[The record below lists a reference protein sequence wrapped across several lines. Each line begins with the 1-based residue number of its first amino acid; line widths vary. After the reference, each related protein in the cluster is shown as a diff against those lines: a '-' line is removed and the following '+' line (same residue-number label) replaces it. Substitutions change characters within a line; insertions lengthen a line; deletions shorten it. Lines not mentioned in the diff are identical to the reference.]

1 MTGAGMSMDADRGLL
16 EEAERAMAGHGL
28 PAAPGGFRR
37 HQLLAWDALSTCWS
51 GWDLA
56 TGAPV
61 WLSILRPRWLGHPAM
76 LRRFWE
82 SPVAAGTRCF
92 SPHRNGELP
101 LRTVIRPG
109 TTLRELTP
117 LSGEDEVSLPLRA
130 SILAHGLQGLAGLH
144 QQKRGVG
151 GSVRDWLV
159 VAPEGPR
166 LIDRHAFCAAFD
178 PAHELMELAAS
189 VVALAPN
196 ARDPIATLARAW
208 CERPPP
214 SAEDAGELA
223 SRAMATHLAW
233 LRHELVRT
241 RRSRIRGDRLGRL
254 SRLIRR
260 LDRVQHPPVG
270 EACLAVGPDGQ
281 LVRVWSD
288 GQTLRGGRSVA
299 GAGEALPVIWSAE
312 EGLDPV
318 ACRLLI
324 RGWSQRDGRCAQ
336 TAAAQ
341 AALGE
346 RATDPTLFIRWLKAS
361 RRLRSARLLLDAEAR
376 VRVVR

>member
-1 MTGAGMSMDADRGLL
+1 MTTTAVSMDSDRALL
-16 EEAERAMAGHGL
+16 REAERAMAGHGL
-28 PAAPGGFRR
+28 PATVGGFRR

-51 GWDLA
+51 GWDLDS
-56 TGAPV
+56 GAPV
-61 WLSILRPRWLGHPAM
+61 WMSILRPRWLGHPAM
-76 LRRFWE
+76 VRRFWE
-82 SPVAAGTRCF
+82 APDASGTRCF
-92 SPHRNGELP
+92 S
-101 LRTVIRPG
+101 RTVIRPG

-117 LSGEDEVSLPLRA
+117 VSGEDDVSLPLRA

-144 QQKRGVG
+144 KQKRGVG

-159 VAPEGPR
+159 VAPGGPR
-166 LIDRHAFCAAFD
+166 LVDRHAFCAAFD
-178 PAHELMELAAS
+178 PTWDLTELAAS
-189 VVALAPN
+189 VLALAPT
-196 ARDPIATLARAW
+196 ARDPIAALARAW
-208 CERPPP
+208 SERPPP

-223 SRAMATHLAW
+223 ARAMATHLAW

-260 LDRVQHPPVG
+260 LDRVQMPPVG
-270 EACLAVGPDGQ
+270 EACLAVGADGDQ
-281 LVRVWSD
+281 FRVWSD
-288 GQTLRGGRSVA
+288 GRILRGGRLVTGD
-299 GAGEALPVIWSAE
+299 GASLPVIWSAE

-318 ACRLLI
+318 AGRLLI
-324 RGWSQRDGRCAQ
+324 RGWSQRDGHCAQ
-336 TAAAQ
+336 TDAAQ

-346 RATDPTLFIRWLKAS
+346 RATDPALFIRWLKAS